1 MGRFRLNPKNL
12 LRAGVSAAAGNPIGA
27 ITAMTSQPQRQL
39 TPADTVIQ
47 ALADERVQ
55 QELAELVAEVLSA
68 LQGGGDAAPASPP
81 LASAGRPAAG
91 GPPREKWPYSTLYL
105 PTLEQRIEQSEGK
118 RLDVHLV
125 ENIRHVGI
133 GHNCETDSIPD
144 AEQQVGMR
152 ISEQLCAELFEDD
165 LGDARDR
172 AARACRH
179 NDCELERFPLPVQDG
194 LVNMAFQMGNQPARW
209 SGLWR
214 CLKAG
219 EFAEAARESLRSGRV
234 PGKPSGWWL
243 QTPNRAA
250 VVAPMLSDRQLWF
263 EIGPETRYGDGTA
276 GPAII
281 EHPWS

>member
-1 MGRFRLNPKNL
+1 
-12 LRAGVSAAAGNPIGA
+12 
-27 ITAMTSQPQRQL
+27 MTSQTQRQL
-39 TPADTVIQ
+39 TPSETVIQ

-55 QELAELVAEVLSA
+55 QELAELVAEVLAA
-68 LQGGGDAAPASPP
+68 LQGGGAAAPAAAP
-81 LASAGRPAAG
+81 SAGPAAAG
-91 GPPREKWPYSTLYL
+91 GPPRDKWPYSILYL

-152 ISEQLCAELFEDD
+152 ISEQLCAELFTDD
-165 LGDARDR
+165 LDDARDR
-172 AARACRH
+172 AARACRR
-179 NDCELERFPLPVQDG
+179 NGCELERFPQPVRDG

-219 EFAEAARESLRSGRV
+219 EFAEAARESLRSGLV